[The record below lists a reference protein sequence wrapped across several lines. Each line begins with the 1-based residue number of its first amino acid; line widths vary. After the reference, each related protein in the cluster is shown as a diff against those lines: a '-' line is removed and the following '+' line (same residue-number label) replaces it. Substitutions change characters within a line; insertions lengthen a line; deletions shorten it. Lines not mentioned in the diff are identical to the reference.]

1 MTQFTAPRYHAGQGQ
16 RSQECS
22 ALCKS
27 VIVDI
32 VRAAVTV
39 GWREQELA
47 LHLADAAD
55 DYVVYLATKPHKVWK
70 AANSN

>member
-1 MTQFTAPRYHAGQGQ
+1 MTQFTAPHYHVEQGQ
-16 RSQECS
+16 RTQQCA

-27 VIVDI
+27 AVADFVL
-32 VRAAVTV
+32 AAVAV
-39 GWREQELA
+39 GWREQEMA

-55 DYVVYLATKPHKVWK
+55 EYVVYLATKPSKVWK

>member
-16 RSQECS
+16 RSQECAS
-22 ALCKS
+22 LCKS
-27 VIVDI
+27 AVADIIRSAVI
-32 VRAAVTV
+32 V
-39 GWREQELA
+39 GWREQEMA

-55 DYVVYLATKPHKVWK
+55 DYCVYLATKPHKKWT